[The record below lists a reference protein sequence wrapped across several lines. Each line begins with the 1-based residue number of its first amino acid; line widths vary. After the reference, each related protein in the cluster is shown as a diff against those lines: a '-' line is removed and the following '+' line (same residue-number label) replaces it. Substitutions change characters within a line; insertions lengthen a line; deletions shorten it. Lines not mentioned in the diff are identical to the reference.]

1 VESDET
7 NNGLTAAGSID
18 VFRPDLVV
26 PLVTAPTVWST
37 GQPFTVTARVRNQGL
52 PPAAAGAFRV
62 GAYLSTLLDPGSGVL
77 VGSVAVTSLN
87 PQTNASVTIPVAVP
101 TFIAPGSYF
110 VSVVADYEQRV
121 TESNEGNNGL
131 TAAQPVDIRRADL
144 SVAVLTPPATGSIGK
159 TIAVANTVSNAG
171 TATAIAVR
179 VSFFVSPV
187 SPTPGQGR
195 LIGTRDIASLPAGAS
210 SAVTTTLT
218 LPANLE
224 PGSYFVSA
232 VVDVA
237 GAIVEGEEG
246 NNGRTADGQILVGL

>member
-1 VESDET
+1 
-7 NNGLTAAGSID
+7 
-18 VFRPDLVV
+18 
-26 PLVTAPTVWST
+26 
-37 GQPFTVTARVRNQGL
+37 
-52 PPAAAGAFRV
+52 
-62 GAYLSTLLDPGSGVL
+62 

>member
-1 VESDET
+1 MAHVVIA
-7 NNGLTAAGSID
+7 NKKATAYTPNSALQPNEWNT
-18 VFRPDLVV
+18 R
-26 PLVTAPTVWST
+26 APTYGCT
-37 GQPFTVTARVRNQGL
+37 ACARQPTIFTN
-52 PPAAAGAFRV
+52 
-62 GAYLSTLLDPGSGVL
+62 
-77 VGSVAVTSLN
+77 
-87 PQTNASVTIPVAVP
+87 PVAIP
-101 TFIAPGSYF
+101 AFIAPGSYS

-121 TESNEGNNGL
+121 AESNEGNNGL
-131 TAAQPVDIRRADL
+131 TAFSPVEIRRADL
-144 SVAVLTPPATGSIGK
+144 LVTAITAPATGSIGK
-159 TIAVANTVSNAG
+159 TIAVGNTVKNEGMA
-171 TATAIAVR
+171 TATAVR

-187 SPTPGQGR
+187 SPTAGQGR
-195 LIGTRDIASLPAGAS
+195 LIGTRDIASLPAAAS